1 MLLRL
6 NQNRGVQWSENWW
19 LFKGQKFITS
29 GGFCYLDKKK
39 GMLFSIFHSDKS
51 GFSVFDLNTDKEL
64 CSITMDKDRAREFY
78 FFENRYF
85 VSTYQNDANPG
96 KIWEIVLAEKRIKE
110 SNMNIK
116 LQAKRLKE
124 LADY

>member
-1 MLLRL
+1 
-6 NQNRGVQWSENWW
+6 
-19 LFKGQKFITS
+19 
-29 GGFCYLDKKK
+29 
-39 GMLFSIFHSDKS
+39 
-51 GFSVFDLNTDKEL
+51 
-64 CSITMDKDRAREFY
+64 MDKDRAREFY

-85 VSTYQNDANPG
+85 VSTDQNDANPG